1 MIRLISSA
9 DEGPMRARNATAL
22 YTTPLQGPNG
32 YLPGP
37 ITTRDELHLATG
49 KFSVH

>member
-1 MIRLISSA
+1 MIRLISSV
-9 DEGPMRARNATAL
+9 DEAPMRARNAAASCTG
-22 YTTPLQGPNG
+22 PLQGPNG

-49 KFSVH
+49 KFGVQ